1 MAFEFVECLINVSSL
16 DPEGELAAAMG
27 LTLDAEAAL
36 GNKRIKRFSAVV
48 EDGKIKVGAGFCPS
62 FESAIRSTVA
72 S

>member
-1 MAFEFVECLINVSSL
+1 
-16 DPEGELAAAMG
+16 MG

-48 EDGKIKVGAGFCPS
+48 EDGKIKVGARLNHF
-62 FESAIRSTVA
+62 FRSAVSSTIA

>member
-1 MAFEFVECLINVSSL
+1 
-16 DPEGELAAAMG
+16 MG